1 MGKVYFLFGVH
12 NHQPVGNFPG
22 VFEEA
27 YHRCYYPFLSLMDQ
41 FPEIKFSLHN
51 TGPLYDWILENKKEY
66 IDLLKKMAKRRQV
79 EVISGGYYEPILSL
93 ICDEDK
99 KGQVNLMNKFIK
111 NEFKSEPGGIWAA
124 ERIWEPYL
132 ARIINECGLKYTF
145 LDDTHFRYAGLS
157 EKEFMGYYTTEDCGK
172 QIFVFPISKTLRYK
186 VPFSQAQEA
195 IDILN
200 GFAKEK
206 DVLVTLFDDG
216 EKFGLWPHT
225 YEWVYE
231 KEWLK
236 KFLTSLSKSTV
247 IETITA
253 SEAIEKFSSK
263 GIVYLPTASYEEMGE
278 WVLEPKSYHI
288 YEGLKKFLQENN
300 KYEQF
305 KDFVRGGF
313 FRNFY
318 RKYPRLN
325 YMHKR
330 MLTLSSQINEKE
342 GKKDTKMF
350 TDLWK
355 AQCNCGWWH
364 GIFGGF
370 YLGHIRAA
378 IYENLIN
385 AERALDSKHSKKK
398 ISIDIGDIDMD
409 GHEEAIVKNK
419 DMVCCFSEKGGSL
432 LELSLRSPAYNLLNT
447 ITRQEESYH
456 RKIRENVKNDPG
468 LATIH
473 ENVSHKE
480 EGLDQFL
487 IYDKYQRLGL
497 IDHLLEKDITL
508 GDFNL
513 QKGVHTLSND
523 IYKQTVRQ
531 KKDKVDLQYDYCGK
545 DLGFSKQI
553 SFSLKSG
560 FDAAYK
566 FNKKEALNKYDFGIE
581 FNLSLQSLKSIF
593 KKDGKKDITL
603 DHNDVWN
610 HIEYFEIVDYYKK
623 ILLTFK
629 FDLADVFA
637 MPLYSVSSSEAGFEK
652 VYQQMTILFI
662 PKDSKDNFRLS
673 FNIKNKR

>member
-27 YHRCYYPFLSLMDQ
+27 YNRCYYPFLSLMEQ
-41 FPEIKFSLHN
+41 FPNVKFSLHN
-51 TGPLYDWILENKKEY
+51 TGPLYDWIMENKKEY
-66 IDLLKKMAKRRQV
+66 IDLLKKMVKRRQV
-79 EVISGGYYEPILSL
+79 ELISGGYYEPILPL
-93 ICDEDK
+93 ICNNDK
-99 KGQVNLMNKFIK
+99 MGQVTLMNKFIK
-111 NEFKSEPGGIWAA
+111 KEFKSDPKGIWVA

-132 ARIINECGLKYTF
+132 ARIINDCGLQYAF

-157 EKEFMGYYTTEDCGK
+157 ANEFMGYYTTEDCGR
-172 QIFVFPISKTLRYK
+172 QISIFPISKTLRYK
-186 VPFSQAQEA
+186 IPFSQSQEA

-200 GFAKEK
+200 GLAREG
-206 DVLVTLFDDG
+206 DVLITLFDDG

-236 KFLTSLSKSTV
+236 KFLTSLSKSTT
-247 IETITA
+247 IETITPSQA
-253 SEAIEKFSSK
+253 LEKFSSK

-278 WVLEPKSYHI
+278 WVLDPKSYNV
-288 YEGLKKFLQENN
+288 YDGLKKYLQENN
-300 KYEQF
+300 KYEEF
-305 KDFVRGGF
+305 KDFVRAGF

-330 MLTLSSQINEKE
+330 MLSVSRQINEKE

-364 GIFGGF
+364 GVFGGF

-378 IYENLIN
+378 IFENLIS
-385 AERALDSKHSKKK
+385 AERAFDAKHNKKR
-398 ISIDIGDIDMD
+398 ISIDVGDIDMD
-409 GHEEAIVKNK
+409 GYEEVLLKNK
-419 DMVCCFSEKGGSL
+419 EMACCFSEKGGSL
-432 LELSLRSPAYNLLNT
+432 LELSLRNPAYNILNT

-456 RKIRENVKNDPG
+456 KKIRENVKNDSG
-468 LATIH
+468 LSTIH
-473 ENVSHKE
+473 ENVSHKQ

-497 IDHLLEKDITL
+497 VDHLLEKEITL

-513 QKGVHTLSND
+513 QKGIRTLGND
-523 IYKQTVRQ
+523 IYKPAIKE
-531 KKDKVDLQYDYCGK
+531 KKDKVDLQYDYRSQ
-545 DLGFSKQI
+545 DLEFCKQI
-553 SFSLKSG
+553 SFSSQAGL
-560 FDAAYK
+560 DVVYK
-566 FNKKEALNKYDFGIE
+566 FNKKEILSKYDFGIE
-581 FNLSLQSLKSIF
+581 LNLSLQSLKSIF
-593 KKDGKKDITL
+593 KKEGKKDITL

-610 HIEYFEIVDYYKK
+610 HIESFEIIDYYKK

-629 FDLADVFA
+629 FGLADVFT

-662 PKDSKDNFRLS
+662 PKD
-673 FNIKNKR
+673 IKNNFNFSLSIKSKR